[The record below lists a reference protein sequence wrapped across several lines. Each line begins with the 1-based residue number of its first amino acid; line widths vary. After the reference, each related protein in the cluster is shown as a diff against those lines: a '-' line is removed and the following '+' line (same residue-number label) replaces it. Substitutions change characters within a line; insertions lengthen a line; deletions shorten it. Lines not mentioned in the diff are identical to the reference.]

1 MFLVTVCISLTRR
14 VSCAASCFALI
25 CCLSSSFSFFFLS
38 FVSFLILLNLA
49 RRVLIFL
56 AVLIFYFFALAPA
69 NFAIPHFLGLCIKIN
84 DYAAIG
90 LLFFIYLTLIDNAV
104 KMGNS

>member
-1 MFLVTVCISLTRR
+1 MFLVTVCISLARR
-14 VSCAASCFALI
+14 VSCAGNCFALI

-38 FVSFLILLNLA
+38 FVSLILLNLA
-49 RRVLIFL
+49 CRVLICL
-56 AVLIFYFFALAPA
+56 AFLIFSFFALAPA
-69 NFAIPHFLGLCIKIN
+69 NFAIPHFLGLCNKIN

-90 LLFFIYLTLIDNAV
+90 LLFLIYLTLIDNTV

>member
-1 MFLVTVCISLTRR
+1 MFFVTVCSSLARR

-38 FVSFLILLNLA
+38 FASFLILLNLA
-49 RRVLIFL
+49 RRVDLIFL
-56 AVLIFYFFALAPA
+56 ALPIFSFRAFTLANPP
-69 NFAIPHFLGLCIKIN
+69 FPYFLGLCNKIN

-90 LLFFIYLTLIDNAV
+90 LLFLI
-104 KMGNS
+104 